1 MVSFSLFYVGRAA
14 PLTCCADKGNRVWTV
29 NREKTFLEERVG
41 GFGWHFARQPQ
52 MNPEPINISCEGLR
66 VCASEKAEGGSSELA
81 VLLLVTPGPI
91 PSCPLTWEG
100 AFAHDGVKGEA
111 R

>member
-1 MVSFSLFYVGRAA
+1 
-14 PLTCCADKGNRVWTV
+14 
-29 NREKTFLEERVG
+29 
-41 GFGWHFARQPQ
+41 

-81 VLLLVTPGPI
+81 VLLLLTPGPI
-91 PSCPLTWEG
+91 PSCPLTGEG